1 VSSGLTSVAA
11 SSASNV
17 WAVGS
22 NHVVP
27 NDLTLAL
34 HCT

>member
-1 VSSGLTSVAA
+1 MAA

-17 WAVGS
+17 WAVGTY
-22 NHVVP
+22 HVVP